1 MPRHARKELTSK
13 YVHVMAQGINKEYIF
28 QDEICKKKYLNMML
42 KEKDSYN
49 ISIISYCIM
58 DNHVHIVIYYNEID
72 ELSLFMKKI
81 NTTYAKWYNKRKN
94 RVGYVFRDRYKTEQI
109 FNYQHL
115 YSCIIYVHNN
125 PVKAKIVKSPE
136 LYKYSSYKLFLLD
149 SKILNSNVLELLNLK
164 LEDFKNIFIISKD
177 LDIYNFREESPQKVI
192 DKFLKDNGLK
202 NVQEIICK
210 RHIKILINLLKEKSN
225 LRYEDIGNLLGISR
239 RTLYRI
245 MEEQ

>member
-13 YVHVMAQGINKEYIF
+13 YVHVMAQGIN
-28 QDEICKKKYLNMML
+28 
-42 KEKDSYN
+42 
-49 ISIISYCIM
+49 
-58 DNHVHIVIYYNEID
+58 
-72 ELSLFMKKI
+72 
-81 NTTYAKWYNKRKN
+81 
-94 RVGYVFRDRYKTEQI
+94 
-109 FNYQHL
+109 
-115 YSCIIYVHNN
+115 
-125 PVKAKIVKSPE
+125 IVKSPE

-177 LDIYNFREESPQKVI
+177 LDIYNFREESLQKVI